1 MLSHFA
7 VEVREVNGL
16 TGTKQN
22 TLIDPGLIDSG
33 MMATIPAQYERDVVL
48 SFRFRADSSR
58 LLYALS
64 IPEYIEVW
72 LHAPDAE
79 ELQFV
84 FNLVTKDSFRI
95 DLYRSGALQTSVHGS
110 CQVMGVNQVRHIWK
124 IISPAGNS
132 ETLVDMKLLCGSGG
146 CVLALKHSGFRD
158 ALERA
163 WCSRMWQRSLERLGR
178 LMEKN

>member
-1 MLSHFA
+1 MLSPFA

-22 TLIDPGLIDSG
+22 TLIDSGLIDSG

-48 SFRFRADSSR
+48 SFRFKADTSR

-72 LHAPDAE
+72 LHAPEE

-84 FNLVTKDSFRI
+84 FNPVTKDSFSI
-95 DLYRSGALQTSVHGS
+95 DLYRSGALQASVHGS

-124 IISPAGNS
+124 TTSPAGNS

-146 CVLALKHSGFRD
+146 CVLALKHSGFTD

-163 WCSRMWQRSLERLGR
+163 WCSRMWQRSLERLCR
-178 LMEKN
+178 LMDKN